1 MNSPTKS
8 TESSSDVEN
17 VVIVDEVTDILP
29 ATLSRPPLFDE
40 DVVNIRSA
48 VQVFYS
54 KYNPEKINTIDN
66 ILKQYQ
72 GFEIQLVLHLIQKYN
87 AVDKSDLDIF
97 IGSLEVNELQ
107 QLAEYQIQLKNDD
120 SKDCVPDYAKDDFKD
135 ESSRIDNTNKK
146 PQSLE
151 SLKGVIGTAKQTLM
165 TSNITDISNNLA
177 GRFLNGW
184 NSAANTVGKPGQ
196 PSSTVSNSNSAEHLN
211 NAASTSTPP
220 TPSSLS
226 VADELLLTTRIN
238 SMQAEIQ
245 SLEAA
250 KSHLFG
256 NIRVLKSQVLF
267 DNVISF
273 LIFCFDLS
281 SLLSAIVVL
290 FDLLR
295 NLRVTLHNWKLDF
308 LYYSFSTFQIPV
320 FFVDSCILETV
331 YYTDSPHSNRIMC
344 KLLFHFSTQR
354 FPSGL

>member
-1 MNSPTKS
+1 MSFPIQS
-8 TESSSDVEN
+8 IESSSDVEN
-17 VVIVDEVTDILP
+17 VSVVDDMTEIPQTPV
-29 ATLSRPPLFDE
+29 SRPPLFDE
-40 DVVNIRSA
+40 DVVNIRTA
-48 VQVFYS
+48 VQAFYS

-87 AVDKSDLDIF
+87 AVEKSDLDIF

-120 SKDCVPDYAKDDFKD
+120 SKDCALDFAKDELK
-135 ESSRIDNTNKK
+135 EETSKADNTNKK

-151 SLKGVIGTAKQTLM
+151 SLKGVIGNAKQTLM
-165 TSNITDISNNLA
+165 TSNITDISNNIA

-196 PSSTVSNSNSAEHLN
+196 PNSSVSNSNSAEHLN
-211 NAASTSTPP
+211 NVASTSSPA
-220 TPSSLS
+220 TPSALS

-245 SLEAA
+245 TLEAA

-267 DNVISF
+267 NDSF
-273 LIFCFDLS
+273 LVIFFMRLLFLLLACYLPVCY
-281 SLLSAIVVL
+281 LTLSAICKFTDVDI
-290 FDLLR
+290 FEFIHLL
-295 NLRVTLHNWKLDF
+295 LIF
-308 LYYSFSTFQIPV
+308 
-320 FFVDSCILETV
+320 
-331 YYTDSPHSNRIMC
+331 
-344 KLLFHFSTQR
+344 
-354 FPSGL
+354 